1 MEIFNKTKMRKQTQ
15 KAQNIKVIKDEI
27 NPETPEV
34 MAKAIILISDAFA
47 RFLNSS
53 LSQRALVT
61 LLLDMPEIRGKIGRS
76 DIELVLNNLP
86 KLKSYYVKK

>member
-1 MEIFNKTKMRKQTQ
+1 MKKNTN
-15 KAQNIKVIKDEI
+15 KAQNIKVIKDEV

-34 MAKAIILISDAFA
+34 LAKALIQISDAFQS
-47 RFLNSS
+47 FLNSS
-53 LSQRALVT
+53 LTQRALIT
-61 LLLDMPEIRGKIGRS
+61 LLLDMPEIRNKLSRS